1 MTNISY
7 IWGYYHMI
15 TNHTIYIHRET
26 TSTVY
31 FICKSRTNKT
41 GSISRD
47 TRSSRRQRPKKQ
59 KVNKVNAWKEFF
71 RRNLLSMEFGRLL
84 LNSLNRW
91 HPWGHAQCPLNVSM
105 MCFFCKI
112 TYKQY

>member
-1 MTNISY
+1 MTNTSY

-15 TNHTIYIHRET
+15 TNNTIYICRGM

-47 TRSSRRQRPKKQ
+47 TRSSRRQRPK
-59 KVNKVNAWKEFF
+59 NKKSNK
-71 RRNLLSMEFGRLL
+71 S
-84 LNSLNRW
+84 
-91 HPWGHAQCPLNVSM
+91 
-105 MCFFCKI
+105 K
-112 TYKQY
+112 